1 MEKIIIIGA
10 GPAGYTATIYAARA
24 NLEPLMFT
32 GSQPGGQLM
41 TTTEVENFPGFSE
54 GILGPDLMDKMEKQA
69 KKHGTRIEAK
79 TVTEVDLSSHPFK
92 IKVGAEEYETEALII
107 ATGALARRL
116 GIPSEDKY
124 WGKGVSACATC
135 DGPLFRNK
143 EIVVIGGGDAAM
155 EEANFLARF
164 ATKVTIINRS
174 EEYKASEIMLDRA
187 KKNPK
192 ISFISNAVVE
202 EILGDEKLVTGI
214 KLKNV
219 KTGEFTDV
227 KTQGVFVAIGH
238 KPASEF
244 LKGKLEMDEVGYIIK
259 KEGTSLTSV
268 EGVFACGDVAD
279 RRYRQAI
286 SAAGTGCMAAID
298 AERWLEEK

>member
-1 MEKIIIIGA
+1 
-10 GPAGYTATIYAARA
+10 
-24 NLEPLMFT
+24 
-32 GSQPGGQLM
+32 M